1 MTTPMMLQW
10 QACKAKA
17 KGALLL
23 FRLGDFYE
31 AFEDDAK
38 ILAKELDLVL
48 TQRQDIPMA
57 GIPAHSVENYLDRLV
72 SRGYRVAM
80 AEQIEDPQAVKGLVK
95 RDIVKVLTPGS
106 VIQSSLLHEKTA
118 SYIAAISQVNC
129 FIGIAFLDVTT
140 GDFRVIELEDTN
152 FLIDEITRLSPKEV
166 LISEKAWKSL
176 EKELSFLSL
185 SNLQI
190 KEEWAFDHRSSLERL
205 MKQFE
210 VHSLDGFGLKTMTA
224 SVNAAGALLSYVL
237 DDLNLKLPHIK
248 SIEPVHPGTFLWL
261 DRTTQKHLELIT
273 PLYDKS
279 TTLLSVLDE
288 TVTPMGG
295 RLLKDWVLHP
305 LVSSQD
311 IYTRQE
317 EIEKYVL
324 NSSLRVSL
332 RASLETIRDLE
343 RLSMRIESG
352 YTSPRDLIAL
362 KLSLKAL
369 PQIEALLHTPLED
382 LSPVTHL
389 IESALVDH
397 PPLKLSDGDIFK
409 PGFHPDLDQLRV
421 LKTDSQA
428 WLANYQTTLR
438 EQTGIKTLKVGYT
451 QAFGYYIEVS
461 RGQAE
466 KMPLSFQRRQTLV
479 NTERFISPELKD
491 FEHAVYSAKDKM
503 AFLENQLF
511 TEIRVKVSSYAKSI
525 RLVAKQIAHLDVIL
539 SLAHIAKERNYSRP
553 LVDES
558 SELMIIEG
566 RHPVIEIALGKQT
579 FIANDVNLSDQKEQL
594 VVITGPNMA
603 GKSTYIRQVAL
614 LTLMAQIG
622 SFIPAKKAHIGVI
635 DKLFTRIGA
644 SDDLSRGQST
654 FMVEM
659 SETANILHN
668 ATSKSLV
675 ILDEIGRGTSTYDG
689 IAIAWSIA
697 DYLLTTEG
705 KKAKTL
711 FATHYFE
718 LTELEKK
725 IPGAVNYYVAVE
737 ESEKGIVFLHKILKG
752 CGDKSYGI
760 HVAKLAGL
768 PYPVLK
774 KAHEMLEL
782 LHQNHTA
789 QGALSSKKSHP
800 MKKGG
805 QLALF

>member
-48 TQRQDIPMA
+48 TQRQETPMA
-57 GIPAHSVENYLDRLV
+57 GIPAHSVDNYLDRLV
-72 SRGYRVAM
+72 ARGHRVAM
-80 AEQIEDPQAVKGLVK
+80 AEQVEDPQVTKGLV
-95 RDIVKVLTPGS
+95 RREIVKVLTPGS
-106 VIQSSLLHEKTA
+106 VIQSSLLSDKTH

-129 FIGIAFLDVTT
+129 LIGLAFLDVTT
-140 GDFRVIELEDTN
+140 GDFRVIELEDHN
-152 FLIDEITRLSPKEV
+152 FLVDELCRLLPKEV

-176 EKELSFLSL
+176 EKELSLIQMPG
-185 SNLQI
+185 LQI
-190 KEEWAFDHRSSLERL
+190 KEEWFFDHRSSLERL
-205 MKQFE
+205 MKQFD
-210 VHSLDGFGLKTMTA
+210 VHSLDGFGLKGMTSA
-224 SVNAAGALLSYVL
+224 INSAGALLTYVT

-248 SIEPVHPGTFLWL
+248 SIEPLHPQQFLWL

-273 PLYDKS
+273 PLHDKS
-279 TTLLSVLDE
+279 TTLLAVLDA
-288 TVTPMGG
+288 TLTPMGG

-305 LVSSQD
+305 LVSSLQIKSRQD
-311 IYTRQE
+311 
-317 EIEKYVL
+317 EIETYV
-324 NSSLRVSL
+324 NNRHLRDQMRKL
-332 RASLETIRDLE
+332 LEPIRDLE

-352 YTSPRDLIAL
+352 YTSPRDLVAL
-362 KLSLKAL
+362 KLSLIPL
-369 PQIEALLHTPLED
+369 PHINLLLHHALDD
-382 LSPVTHL
+382 LSEVTNL
-389 IESALVDH
+389 IESAITDS
-397 PPLKLSDGDIFK
+397 PPLRVSDGDIFK
-409 PGFHPDLDQLRV
+409 PGFHPELDH
-421 LKTDSQA
+421 LKRLQTDSQS
-428 WLANYQTTLR
+428 WLAHYQTQLR
-438 EQTGIKTLKVGYT
+438 EMTAIKTLKVGYT

-479 NTERFISPELKD
+479 NSERFISPELKE
-491 FEHAVYSAKDKM
+491 FEHAVYSAKDQM
-503 AFLENQLF
+503 AFLEGQLF
-511 TEIRVKVSSYAKSI
+511 TEMREKVSRYAPSI
-525 RLVAKQIAHLDVIL
+525 RKVAKQLAHLDVIL
-539 SLAHIAKERNYSRP
+539 GLAHIAHERAYCKP
-553 LVDES
+553 CVDES
-558 SELMIIEG
+558 YELKIVGG
-566 RHPVIEIALGKQT
+566 RHPVIEIALEKHT
-579 FIANDVNLSDQKEQL
+579 FIPNDVTLSKEQDQL
-594 VVITGPNMA
+594 LVITGPNMA

-622 SFIPAKKAHIGVI
+622 SFIPAQEAHIGVI

-659 SETANILHN
+659 SEAANILHN

-697 DYLLTTEG
+697 HYLLTTEG
-705 KKAKTL
+705 KQAKTL

-718 LTELEKK
+718 LTELEKTT
-725 IPGAVNYYVAVE
+725 PGAVNYFVAVK
-737 ESEKGIVFLHKILKG
+737 ESEQGIVFLHKILKG

-774 KAHEMLEL
+774 KAQEMLDK
-782 LHQNHTA
+782 LHQHPSSPSA
-789 QGALSSKKSHP
+789 QPKRPSFKQ
-800 MKKGG
+800 GG